1 MPKFALFAIF
11 AIFSSA
17 LWAASPTAAPQ
28 RVSIPYWVTAGE
40 GVPHL
45 SAKAAG
51 APVKVLRTRGPQH
64 DMVLLIVLDLAG
76 DLAQV
81 DPARTA
87 LNDAIDSLP
96 PNVYTGLMR
105 AQDGLRVLVDP
116 GEDRAKIKETIQTLT
131 ISGRAGLL
139 DTIETA
145 AQIADS
151 MLAKANVR
159 TAILYVSDSSISN
172 YREDF
177 TNPVVNSGDSRDMSR
192 RFPEGLVKEKLSQ
205 LSNRLAPRQTPFFI
219 VHLNYQNDRLNEAYQ
234 AGLQEIANGSA
245 GSAVFCR
252 SVGEIP
258 QAIANT
264 IATITSLQSAEIQI
278 APTKAKQVDI
288 ELSAEG
294 QTLRYRQRIAPR
306 K

>member
-1 MPKFALFAIF
+1 MRFLASILVIA
-11 AIFSSA
+11 SA
-17 LWAASPTAAPQ
+17 ATAASPTTGPQ
-28 RVSIPYWVTAGE
+28 AVSIPYWVTAGE
-40 GVPHL
+40 ASAKL

-51 APVKVLRTRGPQH
+51 APVKVLRTRGTEH
-64 DMVLLIVLDLAG
+64 DMVLLVVLDLAG

-87 LNDAIDSLP
+87 LVEALEKLP

-116 GEDRAKIKETIQTLT
+116 GPDRAKIKETIESLN

-139 DTIETA
+139 DTVETA
-145 AQIADS
+145 SQIADS

-159 TAILYVSDSSISN
+159 TAILYVSDSTISN
-172 YREDF
+172 YREDY

-192 RFPEGLVKEKLSQ
+192 RFPEGIVKEKLSQ
-205 LSNRLAPRQTPFFI
+205 LSARLAPRQTPLFI

-234 AGLQEIANGSA
+234 AGLLEIANASA

-258 QAIANT
+258 EAIGNT
-264 IATITSLQSAEIQI
+264 ITTITALQSAEIQLG
-278 APTKAKQVDI
+278 PTKAKQVDI

-294 QTLRYRQRIAPR
+294 QTLRYRQRISPR

>member
-1 MPKFALFAIF
+1 MRLFA
-11 AIFSSA
+11 AIVSLTA
-17 LWAASPTAAPQ
+17 TVWAASPTTGPQ
-28 RVSIPYWVTAGE
+28 AVNIPFWVTAGE
-40 GVPHL
+40 AVSQL
-45 SAKAAG
+45 SVKAAG
-51 APVKVLRTRGPQH
+51 SPVKVLRTRGQDH
-64 DMVLLIVLDLAG
+64 DMVLLVVLDLAG

-81 DPARTA
+81 DPARAA
-87 LNDAIDSLP
+87 LISAIGSLP
-96 PNVYTGLMR
+96 PNVYAGLLR

-116 GEDRAKIKETIQTLT
+116 GPERTKLQETLEGLT

-139 DTIETA
+139 DTVETA
-145 AQIADS
+145 MQIADS

-159 TAILYVSDSSISN
+159 TAILYVSDSTISN
-172 YREDF
+172 YREDY

-205 LSNRLAPRQTPFFI
+205 LSARLAPRQTPLFI

-234 AGLQEIANGSA
+234 AGLQEIASASA

-258 QAIANT
+258 DAIANT
-264 IATITSLQSAEIQI
+264 VSTITALRNAEIQI
-278 APTKAKQVDI
+278 GPTKAKQIDI

-294 QTLRYRQRIAPR
+294 QTLRYRQRIWPR

>member
-1 MPKFALFAIF
+1 MRFLASILVIA
-11 AIFSSA
+11 SA
-17 LWAASPTAAPQ
+17 ATAASPTTGPQ
-28 RVSIPYWVTAGE
+28 AVSIPYWVTAGE
-40 GVPHL
+40 ASAKL

-51 APVKVLRTRGPQH
+51 APVKVLRTRGTEH
-64 DMVLLIVLDLAG
+64 DMVLLVVLDLAG

-87 LNDAIDSLP
+87 LVEALEKLP

-116 GEDRAKIKETIQTLT
+116 GPDRAKIKETIESLN

-139 DTIETA
+139 DTVETA
-145 AQIADS
+145 SQIADS

-159 TAILYVSDSSISN
+159 TAILYVSDSTISN
-172 YREDF
+172 YREDY

-192 RFPEGLVKEKLSQ
+192 RFPEGIVKEKLSQ
-205 LSNRLAPRQTPFFI
+205 LSARLAPRQTPLFI

-234 AGLQEIANGSA
+234 AGLLEIANASA

-258 QAIANT
+258 EAIGNT
-264 IATITSLQSAEIQI
+264 ITTITALQSAEIQLG
-278 APTKAKQVDI
+278 PTKAKLVDI

-294 QTLRYRQRIAPR
+294 QTLRYRQRISPR

>member
-1 MPKFALFAIF
+1 MRFLASILVIA
-11 AIFSSA
+11 SA
-17 LWAASPTAAPQ
+17 ATAASPTTGPQ
-28 RVSIPYWVTAGE
+28 AVSIPYWVTAGE
-40 GVPHL
+40 ASAKL

-51 APVKVLRTRGPQH
+51 APVKVLRTRGTEH
-64 DMVLLIVLDLAG
+64 DMVLLVVLDLAG

-87 LNDAIDSLP
+87 LVEALEKLP

-116 GEDRAKIKETIQTLT
+116 GPDRTKVKETIEGLN

-139 DTIETA
+139 DTVETA
-145 AQIADS
+145 SQIADS

-159 TAILYVSDSSISN
+159 TAILYVSDSTISN
-172 YREDF
+172 YREDY

-192 RFPEGLVKEKLSQ
+192 RFPEGIVKEKLSQ
-205 LSNRLAPRQTPFFI
+205 LSARLAPRQTPLFI

-234 AGLQEIANGSA
+234 AGLLEIANASA

-258 QAIANT
+258 EAIANT
-264 IATITSLQSAEIQI
+264 ITTITALQSAEIQLG
-278 APTKAKQVDI
+278 PTKAKQVDI

-294 QTLRYRQRIAPR
+294 QTLRYRQRISPR

>member
-1 MPKFALFAIF
+1 MRFLVSILVIA
-11 AIFSSA
+11 SA
-17 LWAASPTAAPQ
+17 ATAASPTTGPQ
-28 RVSIPYWVTAGE
+28 AVSIPYWVTAGE
-40 GVPHL
+40 ASAKL

-51 APVKVLRTRGPQH
+51 APVKVLRTRGTEH
-64 DMVLLIVLDLAG
+64 DMVLLVVLDLAG

-87 LNDAIDSLP
+87 LVEALGRLP
-96 PNVYTGLMR
+96 ANVYIGLMR

-116 GEDRAKIKETIQTLT
+116 GPDRAKIGETIQSLN

-139 DTIETA
+139 DTVETA
-145 AQIADS
+145 SQIADS

-159 TAILYVSDSSISN
+159 TAILYVSDSTISN
-172 YREDF
+172 YREDY

-192 RFPEGLVKEKLSQ
+192 RFPEGIVKEKLSQ
-205 LSNRLAPRQTPFFI
+205 LSARLAPRQTPLFI

-234 AGLQEIANGSA
+234 AGLLEIANASA

-258 QAIANT
+258 EAIGNT
-264 IATITSLQSAEIQI
+264 ITTITALQSAEIQLG
-278 APTKAKQVDI
+278 PTKAKLVDI

-294 QTLRYRQRIAPR
+294 QTLRYRQRISPR

>member
-1 MPKFALFAIF
+1 MRFLASILVIA
-11 AIFSSA
+11 SA
-17 LWAASPTAAPQ
+17 ATAASPTTGPQ
-28 RVSIPYWVTAGE
+28 AVSIPYWVTAGE
-40 GVPHL
+40 SSAKL

-51 APVKVLRTRGPQH
+51 APVKVLRTRGTEH
-64 DMVLLIVLDLAG
+64 DMVLLVVLDLAG

-87 LNDAIDSLP
+87 LVEALEKLP

-116 GEDRAKIKETIQTLT
+116 GPDRAKIAETIRSLN

-139 DTIETA
+139 DTVETA
-145 AQIADS
+145 SQIADS

-159 TAILYVSDSSISN
+159 TAILYVSDSTISN
-172 YREDF
+172 YREDY

-192 RFPEGLVKEKLSQ
+192 RFPEGIVKEKLSQ
-205 LSNRLAPRQTPFFI
+205 LSARLAPRQTPLFI

-234 AGLQEIANGSA
+234 AGLLEIANASA

-258 QAIANT
+258 EAIANT
-264 IATITSLQSAEIQI
+264 FTTIAALQSAEIQLG
-278 APTKAKQVDI
+278 PTKAKQVDI

-294 QTLRYRQRIAPR
+294 QTLRYRQRISPR

>member
-1 MPKFALFAIF
+1 MFFAAAIL
-11 AIFSSA
+11 AIA
-17 LWAASPTAAPQ
+17 TTAWAASPTTGPQ
-28 RVSIPYWVTAGE
+28 AVNIPFWVTEGE
-40 GVPHL
+40 PAASL

-51 APVKVLRTRGPQH
+51 APVKVLRTRGPGH
-64 DMVLLIVLDLAG
+64 DMVLLVVLDLAG

-87 LNDAIDSLP
+87 LVEALEKLP
-96 PNVYTGLMR
+96 SNVYTGLMR
-105 AQDGLRVLVDP
+105 AQDGLRVLLDP
-116 GEDRAKIKETIQTLT
+116 GPDRTKIKETIEGLN

-139 DTIETA
+139 DTVETA

-205 LSNRLAPRQTPFFI
+205 LSARLAPRQTPLFI

-234 AGLQEIANGSA
+234 AGLLEIANASA

-252 SVGEIP
+252 SIGEIP
-258 QAIANT
+258 EAIANT
-264 IATITSLQSAEIQI
+264 LTTIQALQNAEIQLG
-278 APTKAKQVDI
+278 PTKAKQVDI

-294 QTLRYRQRIAPR
+294 RTLRYRQRISPR

>member
-1 MPKFALFAIF
+1 MRFFASILAI
-11 AIFSSA
+11 ASA
-17 LWAASPTAAPQ
+17 AWAASPTTGPQ
-28 RVSIPYWVTAGE
+28 AVSIPFWVTAGE
-40 GVPHL
+40 TTAKL

-51 APVKVLRTRGPQH
+51 APVKVLRTRGPEH
-64 DMVLLIVLDLAG
+64 DMVLLVVLDLAG

-81 DPARTA
+81 DPAREA
-87 LNDAIDSLP
+87 LVAALEKLP
-96 PNVYTGLMR
+96 VNVYIGLMR
-105 AQDGLRVLVDP
+105 AQDGLRVLADP
-116 GEDRAKIKETIQTLT
+116 GPDRAKVREAIEGLN

-139 DTIETA
+139 DTVETA
-145 AQIADS
+145 TQIGDS

-159 TAILYVSDSSISN
+159 TAILYVSDSTISN
-172 YREDF
+172 YREDY

-192 RFPEGLVKEKLSQ
+192 RFPEGIVKEKLSQ
-205 LSNRLAPRQTPFFI
+205 LSVRLAPRQTPLFI

-234 AGLQEIANGSA
+234 AGLLEIAHASA

-258 QAIANT
+258 EAIANT
-264 IATITSLQSAEIQI
+264 IATITALQSAEIQLG
-278 APTKAKQVDI
+278 PTKAKQVDI

-294 QTLRYRQRIAPR
+294 QTLRYRQRISPR